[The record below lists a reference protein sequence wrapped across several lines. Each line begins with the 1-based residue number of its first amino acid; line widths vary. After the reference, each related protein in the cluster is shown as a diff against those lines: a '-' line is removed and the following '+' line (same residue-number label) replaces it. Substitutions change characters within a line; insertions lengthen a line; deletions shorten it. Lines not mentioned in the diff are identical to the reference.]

1 MVITILSPSGPSSVL
16 VVLKQDWYEARFEAK
31 SMSGLRLLPLV
42 RLLRLVIKLV
52 AAHSAALGSGA
63 LIVTMPERVCSRFG
77 V

>member
-1 MVITILSPSGPSSVL
+1 M
-16 VVLKQDWYEARFEAK
+16 VLKQDSNEARFEAK
-31 SMSGLRLLPLV
+31 SMSGLKPLPLV
-42 RLLRLVIKLV
+42 RLLKFFIRFV